1 VADPNKN
8 EPYEETTML
17 SAAQPTEL
25 AMTAGF
31 RFRPQHA
38 GSIHDDSSARVY
50 GYRGALVPGLML
62 YGYMANL
69 VAESWGLDWVERG
82 IMHSRSRRPVYEG
95 DPIVIVA
102 APVQQNGAG
111 RSVEMEVRDP
121 AGNIIATGSASLPNV
136 KPPLPDLADFPVL
149 PIEKPLRPI
158 AAGEFRAGD
167 RFGCEREEISPDLHR
182 ESLSDFRQ
190 TWPVYAERGIVHPS
204 KFAQVATHNAL
215 ASYKLATP
223 SIYVAA
229 TTQHLNLARVGDRLT
244 SSGFITGVYERK
256 GNHYAEQQ
264 HLIIANDTTP
274 VAMVQRIS
282 IYSARK
288 ER

>member
-1 VADPNKN
+1 MPSTTLPA
-8 EPYEETTML
+8 ET
-17 SAAQPTEL
+17 

-31 RFRPQHA
+31 RPKERYA
-38 GSIHDDSSARVY
+38 GTIYDDDSAQVY

-69 VAESWGLDWVERG
+69 VAQSWGLEWVERG
-82 IMHSRSRRPVYEG
+82 TMTSRSRRPVYEG

-102 APVQQNGAG
+102 AAVQQDGSG

-121 AGNIIATGSASLPNV
+121 AGNIIAIGSATLPNA

-158 AAGEFRAGD
+158 AAGEFCAGD
-167 RFGCEREEISPDLHR
+167 RFGCEPDTVTAESHA
-182 ESLSDFRQ
+182 ESLKDFRQ
-190 TWPVYAERGIVHPS
+190 TWPVYAEQGIVHVS

-215 ASYKLATP
+215 GSYKLSTP

-229 TTQHLNLARVGDRLT
+229 NTQHLNIARVGDTLT
-244 SSGFITGVYERK
+244 SSGIITDAYERK
-256 GNHYAEQQ
+256 GNHYAEQR
-264 HLIIANDTTP
+264 HLIIANGTTP
-274 VAMVQRIS
+274 VALVQRIS
-282 IYSARK
+282 IYAARK
-288 ER
+288 ERVANA

>member
-1 VADPNKN
+1 
-8 EPYEETTML
+8 ML
-17 SAAQPTEL
+17 SAAKTTEFP
-25 AMTAGF
+25 MTAGF

-38 GSIHDDSSARVY
+38 GSIHDDNSARVY

-69 VAESWGLDWVERG
+69 VAESWGLDWVRQG
-82 IMHSRSRRPVYEG
+82 TMHSRSRRPVYEG
-95 DPIVIVA
+95 NPIVIVA
-102 APVQQNGAG
+102 QPVEENDAG

-121 AGNIIATGSASLPNV
+121 AGSIIATGAATLPKI
-136 KPPLPDLADFPVL
+136 KPALPDLADFPVL

-158 AAGEFRAGD
+158 AAGEFRPGD
-167 RFGCEREEISPDLHR
+167 RFGSEEEEITPELHR

-190 TWPVYAERGIVHPS
+190 TWPVYAQMAIVHPS

-215 ASYKLATP
+215 GSYKLATP

-229 TTQHLNLARVGDRLT
+229 TTQHLNIVRVGDRLS
-244 SSGFITGVYERK
+244 SSGVITKVYERK
-256 GNHYAEQQ
+256 GNHYAEQR
-264 HLIIANDTTP
+264 HLIISNDTIP
-274 VAMVQRIS
+274 VALVDRIS

>member
-1 VADPNKN
+1 
-8 EPYEETTML
+8 ML

-31 RFRPQHA
+31 RVRPQHV

-82 IMHSRSRRPVYEG
+82 TMHSRSRRPVYEG

-102 APVQQNGAG
+102 APVQHNDAG
-111 RSVEMEVRDP
+111 RSVEMEVHDSE
-121 AGNIIATGSASLPNV
+121 GNIVATGTATLPNA
-136 KPPLPDLADFPVL
+136 KPALPNFADFPVR
-149 PIEKPLRPI
+149 PIEQPLRPI
-158 AAGEFRAGD
+158 AAGEFRPGD
-167 RFGCEREEISPDLHR
+167 RFGCEAEEISPELHR

-190 TWPVYAERGIVHPS
+190 TWPVYAQKGIVHPS

-229 TTQHLNLARVGDRLT
+229 TTQHLNLAHVGDRLT
-244 SSGFITGVYERK
+244 SSGVVTKVYERK
-256 GNHYAEQQ
+256 GNHYAEQL

-274 VAMVQRIS
+274 VALVQRIS